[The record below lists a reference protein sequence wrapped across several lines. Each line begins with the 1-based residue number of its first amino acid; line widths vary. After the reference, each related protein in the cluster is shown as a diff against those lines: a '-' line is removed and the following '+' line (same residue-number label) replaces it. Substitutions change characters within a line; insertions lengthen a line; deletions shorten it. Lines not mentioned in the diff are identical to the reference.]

1 MFLAIDV
8 GNSNIV
14 FAIFNEENQTWTN
27 HFRVDTEPDSL
38 QGQLTKKVPLYFL
51 EHGLSPQ
58 DIEKI
63 GISSVVPHIN
73 PILQAYCQSFF
84 GTDPYL
90 ITSQSYAKLPVKT
103 IRPNEIGTDLMCN
116 VLGAWDRFRQA
127 TIVVDFGTALTFT
140 VIDDSG
146 QVLGVSIVPGL
157 KTAIRS
163 LSSNTAKLPQVDL
176 KLPESAIGK
185 NTVHAIQAG
194 ILFGYSGL
202 VKEMIQIITEETK
215 LSFKVIATGGLSE
228 ILTNLE
234 GVFDESDKNLTLQ
247 GLRLMTLAND

>member
-14 FAIFNEENQTWTN
+14 FAIHNEENQTWTN
-27 HFRVDTEPDSL
+27 HFRLDTEPESL
-38 QGQLTKKVPLYFL
+38 RAQLAKKVPLYFL
-51 EHGLSPQ
+51 EHGLGPQ

-73 PILQAYCQSFF
+73 PILLDYCQSFL
-84 GTDPYL
+84 GTKAYL
-90 ITSQSYAKLPVKT
+90 ISSKSYSKLPVKT
-103 IRPNEIGTDLMCN
+103 IRPDEIGTDLMCN
-116 VLGAWDRFRQA
+116 VLAAWDRFQQA
-127 TIVVDFGTALTFT
+127 SIVVDFGTALTFN

-163 LSSNTAKLPQVDL
+163 LSSGTAKLPQVEL
-176 KLPESAIGK
+176 KLPKSVIGK

-194 ILFGYSGL
+194 ILYGYSGL
-202 VKEMIQIITEETK
+202 VKEMIQKIKSETG

-228 ILTNLE
+228 ILTNLQE
-234 GVFDESDKNLTLQ
+234 VFDESDKNLTLR
-247 GLRLMTLAND
+247 GLRLMTLANT